1 MNNVILELFKIDLE
15 PQPFCF
21 VLTTPPFFFFF
32 LSLSLSLSL
41 SLIFV
46 RLLFNVKLHVP
57 IVLFLVSAN
66 QTVFGFLLY
75 MTTLENSST
84 MILPFHVKYAP

>member
-41 SLIFV
+41 IFV

-66 QTVFGFLLY
+66 QTVFVFLLY

-84 MILPFHVKYAP
+84 IILPFHVKYAP

>member
-41 SLIFV
+41 IFV

-66 QTVFGFLLY
+66 QTVFVFLLY

-84 MILPFHVKYAP
+84 IILPFHVKYAT